1 MEGDLTEYYNEEPL
15 VAKIVYSVIPS
26 IDLLTGLELRNSAGC
41 RRQQSK
47 RRIDTNLVL
56 PYALTNS
63 TQIVS
68 TLSTLDKKWH
78 TVVASK

>member
-26 IDLLTGLELRNSAGC
+26 IDLLTGLELRNSVGC

-56 PYALTNS
+56 PHALTNS

-68 TLSTLDKKWH
+68 TLSTLDNKWH